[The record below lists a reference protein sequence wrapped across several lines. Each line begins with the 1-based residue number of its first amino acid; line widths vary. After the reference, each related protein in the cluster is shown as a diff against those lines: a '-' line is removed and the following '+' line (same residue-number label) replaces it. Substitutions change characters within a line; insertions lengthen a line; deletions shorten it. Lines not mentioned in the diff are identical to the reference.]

1 MKKFCFLLFISLP
14 LFAITADEI
23 IKNVEHNLQSD
34 SGYSRITM
42 VVTTKRG
49 ERTVKLESWNEGN
62 EKSFMKILYPKKDRG
77 ITFLKID
84 RVMWQYVP
92 KIEKT
97 IKIPSSMMMQSW
109 MGSDF
114 TNDDMVKESSI
125 VKDYHTKLTAE
136 DEQMYVL
143 TLIPKEDAAVVWGKI
158 VMEVE
163 KEHFVPLKAVYY
175 DEDDARQRILYYKA
189 VEKIGDRYY
198 PTVMELRPSAKRENK
213 TVVKM
218 EDVDFD
224 AEIES
229 SRFTKSALTRYSR

>member
-1 MKKFCFLLFISLP
+1 MKTLPVLFLLLSP
-14 LFAITADEI
+14 LLAITPQQI

-42 VVTTKRG
+42 VVTTSRG
-49 ERTVKLESWNEGN
+49 KRTVKLQSWNKGN

-84 RVMWQYVP
+84 NVMWQYVP

-125 VKDYHTKLTAE
+125 VKDYHTELTAE
-136 DEQMYVL
+136 EEDKYVL

-158 VMEVE
+158 IMEVD

-175 DEDDARQRILYYKA
+175 DEDDVRQRVLYYKA

-198 PTVMELRPSAKRENK
+198 PAVMELQPALKRKNK
-213 TVVKM
+213 TVVRM

-224 AEIES
+224 ATIES

>member
-1 MKKFCFLLFISLP
+1 
-14 LFAITADEI
+14 
-23 IKNVEHNLQSD
+23 
-34 SGYSRITM
+34 
-42 VVTTKRG
+42 
-49 ERTVKLESWNEGN
+49 
-62 EKSFMKILYPKKDRG
+62 
-77 ITFLKID
+77 
-84 RVMWQYVP
+84 MWKYVP

-125 VKDYHTKLTAE
+125 VKDYHTELTDE
-136 DEQMYVL
+136 DGQMYVL

-163 KEHFVPLKAVYY
+163 REHFVPLKAVYY
-175 DEDDARQRILYYKA
+175 DEDDVRQRVLYYKA
-189 VEKIGDRYY
+189 VEKIGERYY
-198 PTVMELRPSAKRENK
+198 PTVMELQPSAKRENK

-224 AEIES
+224 ARIKA
-229 SRFTKSALTRYSR
+229 SRFT